1 MAESQGTVILIR
13 HADVTPEPGGTPD
26 PGPPLN
32 AAGHARAHE
41 LRHVLASAGVG
52 AIFVTRFQRS
62 RQTAVPLEEMLMI
75 DAKVIDDVDE
85 LVEALRARE
94 APSVTLVIGHSDTVP
109 EVIAHL
115 GGPSV
120 TIGPTEFDNLFV
132 QTGHRLIHARYGA

>member
-1 MAESQGTVILIR
+1 MVDSQGMVILLR
-13 HADVTPEPGGTPD
+13 HADYSPDPGGTPD

-32 AAGHARAHE
+32 TAGHARAQA
-41 LRHVLASAGVG
+41 LCQVLANAGVG

-62 RQTAVPLEEMLMI
+62 RQTAEPLAEQLGI
-75 DAKVIDDVDE
+75 DAEEIDDVDE
-85 LVEALRARE
+85 LVEALRALE
-94 APSVTLVIGHSDTVP
+94 ASSVALVIGHSDTVP

-120 TIGPTEFDNLFV
+120 TIEPTEFNHLFV